1 MLPSWWASR
10 GRVEVNDRTNFI
22 IVEAVPQDLVQV
34 REVIRRLDRSTDQI
48 AIETRIVEAAN
59 SFCPLPRH
67 PMGWPVEL
75 STRFAT
81 LTGLPFPNS
90 VIASGEQ
97 LDQQLPG
104 IVGVEKPLF
113 AVNLPAS
120 GGGGALGLQLGSAGS
135 AVQVNLRLSAG
146 ETSGT
151 AKVISS
157 PKVTTTNH
165 TEARIKDGMNLN
177 VGTTSAQGTTVTQVE
192 SGLEMIVTPHVNS
205 DDMVRMNLQ
214 IIKSEPDFSQAVNGI
229 PSIITKETQ
238 TEVMVPNAE
247 TVVLGGIFRRRIQT
261 GKTEVPGLSKVPLIG
276 YLFSKTDETD
286 DRSETLIFITPR
298 LVRREP
304 RVAEAD

>member
-1 MLPSWWASR
+1 MYKRQLGIQWGGQLSLAPAS
-10 GRVEVNDRTNFI
+10 GN
-22 IVEAVPQDLVQV
+22 A
-34 REVIRRLDRSTDQI
+34 
-48 AIETRIVEAAN
+48 
-59 SFCPLPRH
+59 
-67 PMGWPVEL
+67 
-75 STRFAT
+75 
-81 LTGLPFPNS
+81 TGLPFPNS

-104 IVGVEKPLF
+104 IVGVENPLF